1 MDHPDVQTTPTTPDR
16 HASHDTID
24 SHCDSQRDSQRDS
37 LRDSQRETTRDPVS
51 PSACDAIVA
60 SDDITKQTALR
71 VQKLVHDMQVK
82 SLQEQDAARREVEAA
97 RNEIALMRLSGEHVL
112 QLEDMRSKLAEG
124 DRVLAAQQDMIAA
137 VTRAVE
143 ELSAVVPKLKRR

>member
-16 HASHDTID
+16 HASHDTMD
-24 SHCDSQRDSQRDS
+24 SHCDSQ
-37 LRDSQRETTRDPVS
+37 RDSQRETTRDPVS

-112 QLEDMRSKLAEG
+112 QLEDMRSKLAEV

>member
-1 MDHPDVQTTPTTPDR
+1 MDHPDVKTTPTTPDR
-16 HASHDTID
+16 HASHDTMD
-24 SHCDSQRDSQRDS
+24 SHCDSQRDSQRDF
-37 LRDSQRETTRDPVS
+37 QRETTRDPVS

-60 SDDITKQTALR
+60 SDDISKQTALR
-71 VQKLVHDMQVK
+71 VQKLVHDMRVK

-112 QLEDMRSKLAEG
+112 QLEDMRSKLAEV
-124 DRVLAAQQDMIAA
+124 DRVLAAQQEMIAA

-143 ELSAVVPKLKRR
+143 ELSAIVPKLKRR